1 MIDPAAARRHARA
14 AERAGKGLSA
24 RSAAFLEHDPEK
36 WKPVF
41 PKRSC
46 SAKEHDPEKWKP
58 VFPKSMPS
66 GLTRGIMRYLKVR
79 APTDSV

>member
-41 PKRSC
+41 PK
-46 SAKEHDPEKWKP
+46 
-58 VFPKSMPS
+58 SMPS